1 MNASSQRIENFHKTQ
16 RNFELRLKMIQDVK
30 IRWNFICLML
40 LRALRLQVFIKSY
53 ISTHENENITLQ
65 KLSLNSEE

>member
-1 MNASSQRIENFHKTQ
+1 MDASSQRIENFHKTQ